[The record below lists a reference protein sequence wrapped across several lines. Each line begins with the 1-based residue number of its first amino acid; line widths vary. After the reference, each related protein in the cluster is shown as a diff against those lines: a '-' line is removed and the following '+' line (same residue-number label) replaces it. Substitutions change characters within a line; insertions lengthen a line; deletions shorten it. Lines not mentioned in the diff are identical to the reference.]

1 MVNGILAQSLEKVN
15 AELGRQQRVASYMND
30 PVLWATDML
39 GPDAYVWRKQQE
51 ILRSVIEHKNTVV
64 KAGHGVG
71 KSFISA
77 LMVAWW
83 VDTRYPNCFIATTAP
98 SVSQISS
105 ILWRE
110 IKRLY
115 SIIEKRYNE
124 RLIDH
129 KLPGK
134 INSDTR
140 NPQWEGDNGQLLGF
154 GRKPPENKQDD

>member
-1 MVNGILAQSLEKVN
+1 MTGILEQSLARVHDEFT
-15 AELGRQQRVASYMND
+15 RQQRVASYMHD
-30 PVLWATDML
+30 PVLWATGML
-39 GPDAYVWRKQQE
+39 GPDAYVWSKQQE
-51 ILRSVIEHKNTVV
+51 ILRSVIENKNTVV

-110 IKRLY
+110 IK
-115 SIIEKRYNE
+115 
-124 RLIDH
+124 
-129 KLPGK
+129 
-134 INSDTR
+134 
-140 NPQWEGDNGQLLGF
+140 
-154 GRKPPENKQDD
+154 